1 MLSRQNLARAGELA
15 LGLVATSR
23 LVAAGPCDIYS
34 SGGTPCVAAHS
45 TTRALY
51 SDYTGALYE
60 VKRGSDN
67 ATTTIVPLSAGGVA
81 DAAAQDSFC
90 ASTTC
95 LITTIYDQSGNG
107 NHLTQAPPGG
117 FDGPDVDG
125 YDNLASAI
133 GAPVTLNGQKAYGV
147 FISPGTG
154 YRNDAAVG
162 TATGDEPEG
171 MYAVL
176 DGTHY
181 NGACC
186 YDYGNAET
194 SNTDTGNGHMEAIY
208 YGDETAW
215 GTGSGSGPWIMAD
228 LENGLFSGFSA
239 SNNAGDP
246 SLSYRFVTAIVKGEP
261 DQWAIRGANAASGSL
276 STYYSG
282 VRPNETGYNP
292 MSKEGAIILGIGGDN
307 SNGAQGTFYE
317 GVMTSGYPSDDT
329 ENSVQADIVAAGY
342 AVTSLTSGP
351 ALTVGSSISLRAT
364 TACCT
369 TRYIAHTGST
379 VNTQVVSSSSGSELQ
394 QQASWTVVTGLANSG
409 CFSFES
415 VDTPGSY
422 IRHYDFELLL
432 DADDGTKQ
440 FSEDATFCPEAGLN
454 GEGNSIRSWSYP
466 TRYFRHYDNVLYAA
480 SNGGVQTFDVTD
492 LFNDDGEGDRKFVP
506 GLTADALQEISS
518 VSLYTKASLEEF
530 INPLLTVPPFNLGYQ
545 SEKMKSEYYHVTAC
559 ISEKETIKVSE
570 VMSK

>member
-1 MLSRQNLARAGELA
+1 MFSQPSLERACVLA
-15 LGLVATSR
+15 LGLVATGS
-23 LVAAGPCDIYS
+23 LVAAGPCDLYS

-51 SDYTGALYE
+51 SAYTGPLYQ
-60 VKRGSDN
+60 VQRGSDG
-67 ATTTIVPLSAGGVA
+67 ATTTIAPLSAGGVA
-81 DAAAQDSFC
+81 NAAAQDSFC

-95 LITTIYDQSGNG
+95 LITIIYDQSGRG

-117 FDGPDVDG
+117 FDGPESNG

-154 YRNDAAVG
+154 YRNNAASG
-162 TATGDEPEG
+162 TATGDAAEG
-171 MYAVL
+171 IYAVL
-176 DGTHY
+176 DGTHF

-186 YDYGNAET
+186 FDYGNAET
-194 SNTDTGNGHMEAIY
+194 SSHDTGNGHMEAIY
-208 YGDETAW
+208 YGDITVW
-215 GTGSGSGPWIMAD
+215 GTGSGSGPWVMAD
-228 LENGLFSGFSA
+228 LENGLFSGSSA

-246 SLSYRFVTAIVKGEP
+246 SISYRFVTAAVKGEP
-261 DQWAIRGANAASGSL
+261 NQWAIRGANAASGSL

-282 VRPNETGYNP
+282 ARPSVSGYNP

-317 GVMTSGYPSDDT
+317 GVMTSGYPSDAT
-329 ENSVQADIVAAGY
+329 ENSVQANIVAAKY
-342 AVTSLTSGP
+342 AITSLTSGP

-379 VNTQVVSSSSGSELQ
+379 VNTQVVSSSSTTALK
-394 QQASWTVVTGLANSG
+394 QQASWTVRTGLGNSA

-422 IRHYDFELLL
+422 IRHSNFALVLN
-432 DADDGTKQ
+432 ANDGTKL
-440 FSEDATFCPEAGLN
+440 FYEDATFCPMTGLN
-454 GEGNSIRSWSYP
+454 GQGNSIRSWSYP
-466 TRYFRHYDNVLYAA
+466 TRYFRHYSNVLYVA
-480 SNGGVQTFDVTD
+480 SNGGVHTFDATTS
-492 LFNDDGEGDRKFVP
+492 FNDDVSWV
-506 GLTADALQEISS
+506 IS
-518 VSLYTKASLEEF
+518 AGF
-530 INPLLTVPPFNLGYQ
+530 
-545 SEKMKSEYYHVTAC
+545 A
-559 ISEKETIKVSE
+559 
-570 VMSK
+570 